1 MGISSMYLFIPESSM
16 EDTVL
21 GALDPADTVYA
32 AVEFDI

>member
-1 MGISSMYLFIPESSM
+1 MGISSMHPFIPESSI